1 MSSRIPQSVIEQI
14 RTANDIAEVI
24 GSYIPLK
31 KAGGNS
37 MALCPFHKENT
48 PSFTVNPQRQIYH
61 CFGCH
66 AHGDV
71 FKFLQEYEHI
81 EFIEA
86 VKRLAERAGIPL
98 EFEENPQAERSR
110 RKKDLL
116 LHIHSELAKRW
127 HEVLMN
133 EEAGKPARDYLNTR
147 AITRRGAELFQLGYA
162 PQSWE
167 DTVNWARTKKF
178 DLQAMQEAGLVAEK
192 EGKCYGRFRGRLM
205 FPIHDEQGR
214 VIGFSGRVLETA
226 AKAAKYVNS
235 PETILFHKSKVF
247 YGMDKARREILSE
260 KSALICEGQIDT
272 MACHLAGLN
281 NVVAPQ
287 GTALTADHARILKR
301 YTSEVVLC
309 FDSDTAG
316 QAAAVRSFDALLES
330 ELAVRVMAVPSPH
343 DPDSYIAENGIGAFR
358 QLMEIAPSFFDFYL
372 AHLVGDH
379 DVNTERGRREITQA
393 MGLMVRKA
401 KDSVLLDDSVQKTAF
416 AIGASAEAVRAE
428 FQRIKVPVKGLSQ
441 ISEPTKDA
449 VELQIDPP
457 SQRERWLLRLVF
469 HEPAFSD
476 WAADCL
482 DNRWIVHAQVRSIL
496 DRAAQTGDSPEVL
509 IGDMDV
515 SCTSL
520 LSEVL
525 ADSNEIPR
533 PARQLKDLVT
543 LMRDCYLDRKLSELT
558 RLMASQPNL
567 PEKELMRI
575 LGEQRELQEQKQES
589 LPEVPTS
596 VAT

>member
-1 MSSRIPQSVIEQI
+1 MSGRIPQSVIEQI
-14 RTANDIAEVI
+14 RAANDITEVI

-31 KAGGNS
+31 QAGGNS
-37 MALCPFHKENT
+37 LALCPFHKENT

-71 FKFLQEYEHI
+71 FKFLQEYEHL

-86 VKRLAERAGIPL
+86 VKRLAERGGIPL

-110 RKKDLL
+110 RKKDLF

-133 EEAGKPARDYLNTR
+133 EEAGKPARNYLKTR

-167 DTVNWARTKKF
+167 DTINWARTEKF
-178 DLQAMQEAGLVAEK
+178 DLQVMQEAGLVAK
-192 EGKCYGRFRGRLM
+192 KDSKCYGRFRGRLM

-214 VIGFSGRVLETA
+214 VIGFSGRVLETS

-247 YGMDKARREILSE
+247 YGMDKARREILSK

-301 YTSEVVLC
+301 YTSEVILC

-316 QAAAVRSFDALLES
+316 QAAAVRSFEALLES
-330 ELAVRVMAVPSPH
+330 ELAVRVMAVPAPH

-358 QLMEIAPSFFDFYL
+358 QLMESAPAFFDFYL

-379 DVNTERGRREITQA
+379 DVNTERGRREIIQA

-428 FQRIKVPVKGLSQ
+428 FQRIKVPVNKLSQ
-441 ISEPTKDA
+441 ISEPTKDVA
-449 VELQIDPP
+449 ELQIDRP
-457 SQRERWLLRLVF
+457 SQR
-469 HEPAFSD
+469 D

-482 DNRWIVHAQVRSIL
+482 DSRWIVHAQVRSIL

-525 ADSNEIPR
+525 ADSNEIPS

-567 PEKELMRI
+567 PEKELMLI
-575 LGEQRELQEQKQES
+575 LDEQRELQEQKQES
-589 LPEVPTS
+589 LPDVPTS
-596 VAT
+596 VVT